1 MKKIFI
7 SGVVL
12 VLLSVMLVGF
22 KYRGAIRSERSK
34 LRQIVQT
41 GSIIDLRVANADCE
55 KIHYNASGLTIVG
68 DLYRV
73 DKENPAC
80 LILLHGNNKLGRK
93 QPIIMALA
101 KEFQDLE
108 YMVLAIDFRG
118 YNESMDPPKIDSIQD
133 LDFAQDVIAGIDYLI
148 KNTHVD
154 IQKIYILGH
163 SFGAGVALEVQERD
177 KRVRKIVL
185 YGPPRRV
192 QEKILNPSSDMRGLL
207 LPRFIKNMEMKDI
220 PDIELLEASIK
231 KRDIEN
237 YVEDFQKEGH
247 VPIFFIDGGREE
259 PADLQ
264 FLRHIYRKM
273 KPPKTY
279 WTMPGVDH
287 YLNTGFLVG
296 EPCYASDVLTT
307 FVKRIDAWLQRG
319 VQ

>member
-7 SGVVL
+7 SAVVL
-12 VLLSVMLVGF
+12 VLLSAMLVGF
-22 KYRGAIRSERSK
+22 RYRGAIRAERSK
-34 LRQIVQT
+34 LRHIVQT
-41 GSIIDLRVANADCE
+41 GSVIDLRVANAACE
-55 KIHYNASGLTIVG
+55 KIHYDANGLTIVG

-73 DKENPAC
+73 DRENPAC
-80 LILLHGNNKLGRK
+80 IILLHGTNKLGRK

-101 KEFQDLE
+101 KEFQGLG

-118 YNESMDPPKIDSIQD
+118 YNESMDPPKINSIQD
-133 LDFAQDVIAGIDYLI
+133 LDFAQDVISGIDYLI
-148 KNTHVD
+148 KNDHVD
-154 IQKIYILGH
+154 ISKIYIVGH

-177 KRVRKIVL
+177 KRVRKLVL

-192 QEKILNPSSDMRGLL
+192 QEKILNPSSGMRDFL
-207 LPRFIKNMEMKDI
+207 LPRFVKNMGVHDI
-220 PDIELLEASIK
+220 PDIQLLEASIK

-237 YVEDFQKEGH
+237 YVNDFQKEGH
-247 VPIFFIDGGREE
+247 VPICLIDGGREE

-264 FLRHIYRKM
+264 FLRHIYRRM
-273 KPPKTY
+273 TPPKTY

-296 EPCYASDVLTT
+296 EPCYASDVLTA